1 MTVNRRS
8 NARGLVVATIGL
20 VLGFAASGPAAR
32 AAWEVVGTAGFSAGA
47 ADYTS
52 LAFYNGEPYV
62 AYEDGANGS
71 KATVMRYTS
80 GSWQTVGAAAFSAG
94 SASYTS
100 LAFYNAEPY
109 VAYVD
114 AGNGSKATVKRYTAG
129 SWQTVGAAGFS
140 AGSASYTSLAFYN
153 GEPYVAYLD
162 VANANKATVMRY
174 TGGSWQTVGAA
185 GFSASTAPY
194 TSLAFYNGEPYVA
207 YEDVANSSKAMAMR
221 YTGGSWQTV
230 GAAGFSASTASYT
243 SLAFYNGEPYVA
255 YVDAGSGSKA
265 TVKRYTGGSWQTVG
279 TAGFSAGSATYTS
292 LAFDNDEPYVA
303 YKDAGN
309 GNRATVMRYPAPPT
323 IQATNVMFSSVGA
336 TAATIDW
343 TRGNGSGCVAFVKQA
358 SSGSAVPANNT
369 TYTAGAVF
377 GTGTQIGATGW
388 YCVYNGS
395 GTNITVTG
403 LSPGTTY
410 RVMVCEY
417 DGVAGNEQYFT
428 DTAAGN
434 PANVTTNT
442 TPTVTTAAVSGIT
455 TTTAAC
461 GGNVAADGGANVTA
475 RGVCW
480 STSANPTTADDKTND
495 GTGTGA
501 FVSSLTCLSAAT
513 AYHVRAYA
521 TNSAGTA
528 YGSEEIFTTVAVH
541 TVTFQAGAHGTLTG
555 TTSQTVNYGSNCTA
569 VTPVPDLGYHF
580 TGWTGDYVGSENP
593 LTVTNVT
600 ADMTITASFAIDTHT
615 VTFQAGAHGSLT
627 GTTPQ
632 TVNYGA
638 NCTPVTPVP
647 DLGYHFTG
655 WTGDYVGN
663 DNPLTITNVTADMTI
678 TASFAIDTHTVT
690 FQAGAHGSLTGTTP
704 QTVNYGANCTP
715 VTPVPD
721 LGYHFTGWTGDYV
734 GSDNPLTITDVTA
747 DLTITASFAI
757 DTHTVTFVAGAHGSL
772 TGATPQTVNYGSNCT
787 PVTPVPDLG
796 YHFTGWTG
804 DYVGSDNPLTVTNVT
819 ADMTVTASFALL
831 VYTVTFA
838 AEAGGSVQGAAT
850 QVVPYG
856 AATAPVT
863 AIPADGWAFVRWNGR
878 DGFESEQN
886 PLTLTDVRHSALIT
900 ATFAILPPEPA
911 DAGETPSPSPEPNT
925 PAGDD
930 KPDLRL
936 TIAVSPTGP
945 AAGGTVAT
953 GDVVPLELAV
963 ENVGAGSAT
972 DVRLVVPIPDSL
984 EYVSA
989 RVLTEEYAQAAPAQV
1004 EFDGRNVIVHV
1015 GDVAPGHTV
1024 AAELMLRAKTS
1035 GVAAV
1040 AAQVHSTEQQAPVAA
1055 QPAAE
1060 IVVEDEYYLIQS
1072 TSRPGGCGLPGL
1084 FPLFTLVGLLGLRR
1098 YGKGGV

>member
-207 YEDVANSSKAMAMR
+207 YLDTGNGARATVKRYTGGSWQTVGAAGFSASAAPYTSLAFYNGEPYVAYEDVANSSKAMAMR

-255 YVDAGSGSKA
+255 YVDAGSGSNA
-265 TVKRYTGGSWQTVG
+265 TVMRYTGGSWQTVG

-593 LTVTNVT
+593 LTV
-600 ADMTITASFAIDTHT
+600 
-615 VTFQAGAHGSLT
+615 
-627 GTTPQ
+627 
-632 TVNYGA
+632 
-638 NCTPVTPVP
+638 
-647 DLGYHFTG
+647 
-655 WTGDYVGN
+655 
-663 DNPLTITNVTADMTI
+663 TNVTADMTI

>member
-1 MTVNRRS
+1 
-8 NARGLVVATIGL
+8 
-20 VLGFAASGPAAR
+20 
-32 AAWEVVGTAGFSAGA
+32 
-47 ADYTS
+47 
-52 LAFYNGEPYV
+52 
-62 AYEDGANGS
+62 
-71 KATVMRYTS
+71 
-80 GSWQTVGAAAFSAG
+80 
-94 SASYTS
+94 
-100 LAFYNAEPY
+100 
-109 VAYVD
+109 
-114 AGNGSKATVKRYTAG
+114 
-129 SWQTVGAAGFS
+129 
-140 AGSASYTSLAFYN
+140 
-153 GEPYVAYLD
+153 
-162 VANANKATVMRY
+162 
-174 TGGSWQTVGAA
+174 
-185 GFSASTAPY
+185 
-194 TSLAFYNGEPYVA
+194 
-207 YEDVANSSKAMAMR
+207 
-221 YTGGSWQTV
+221 
-230 GAAGFSASTASYT
+230 
-243 SLAFYNGEPYVA
+243 
-255 YVDAGSGSKA
+255 
-265 TVKRYTGGSWQTVG
+265 
-279 TAGFSAGSATYTS
+279 
-292 LAFDNDEPYVA
+292 
-303 YKDAGN
+303 
-309 GNRATVMRYPAPPT
+309 
-323 IQATNVMFSSVGA
+323 
-336 TAATIDW
+336 
-343 TRGNGSGCVAFVKQA
+343 
-358 SSGSAVPANNT
+358 
-369 TYTAGAVF
+369 
-377 GTGTQIGATGW
+377 
-388 YCVYNGS
+388 
-395 GTNITVTG
+395 
-403 LSPGTTY
+403 
-410 RVMVCEY
+410 
-417 DGVAGNEQYFT
+417 
-428 DTAAGN
+428 
-434 PANVTTNT
+434 
-442 TPTVTTAAVSGIT
+442 
-455 TTTAAC
+455 
-461 GGNVAADGGANVTA
+461 
-475 RGVCW
+475 
-480 STSANPTTADDKTND
+480 
-495 GTGTGA
+495 
-501 FVSSLTCLSAAT
+501 
-513 AYHVRAYA
+513 
-521 TNSAGTA
+521 
-528 YGSEEIFTTVAVH
+528 
-541 TVTFQAGAHGTLTG
+541 VTFQAGAHGTLTG

-638 NCTPVTPVP
+638 
-647 DLGYHFTG
+647 
-655 WTGDYVGN
+655 
-663 DNPLTITNVTADMTI
+663 
-678 TASFAIDTHTVT
+678 
-690 FQAGAHGSLTGTTP
+690 
-704 QTVNYGANCTP
+704 
-715 VTPVPD
+715 
-721 LGYHFTGWTGDYV
+721 
-734 GSDNPLTITDVTA
+734 
-747 DLTITASFAI
+747 
-757 DTHTVTFVAGAHGSL
+757 
-772 TGATPQTVNYGSNCT
+772 NCT

>member
-1 MTVNRRS
+1 MEALYVGPSLRRAAAARMTDPGMTVNRRS

-185 GFSASTAPY
+185 GFSASTAPYTSLAFYNGEPYVAYLDTGNGARATVKRYTGGSWQTVGAAGFSASAAPY

-704 QTVNYGANCTP
+704 QTVNYG
-715 VTPVPD
+715 
-721 LGYHFTGWTGDYV
+721 
-734 GSDNPLTITDVTA
+734 
-747 DLTITASFAI
+747 
-757 DTHTVTFVAGAHGSL
+757 
-772 TGATPQTVNYGSNCT
+772 SNCT